1 MIKPS
6 QATTTQTDGP
16 PAGKEITMENIT
28 YQTNEQLWRIE
39 NTAASAGYKKTNDC
53 YWGQIFRNSETGH
66 EFSTSREENST
77 NDPAA
82 DLDAM
87 LNPAEELDTE
97 KTVTITI
104 TESDA
109 KRLYRACKARAHH
122 FLTMQTEDDE
132 MYKINRAVAYDFRSL
147 AQSIIDQ
154 TNVKI

>member
-1 MIKPS
+1 
-6 QATTTQTDGP
+6 
-16 PAGKEITMENIT
+16 MESIT
-28 YQTNEQLWRIE
+28 YQTNNQLWNIE

-82 DLDAM
+82 DLAAM
-87 LNPAEELDTE
+87 LNPAEELGTE

-132 MYKINRAVAYDFRSL
+132 MYKINRAVACDFRAL

-154 TNVKI
+154 TNIKI

>member
-1 MIKPS
+1 
-6 QATTTQTDGP
+6 
-16 PAGKEITMENIT
+16 MENIT

-87 LNPAEELDTE
+87 LNPAEKVPAEEPADPATEVVPEQVKAVNAEAELHKDE
-97 KTVTITI
+97 K
-104 TESDA
+104 
-109 KRLYRACKARAHH
+109 
-122 FLTMQTEDDE
+122 
-132 MYKINRAVAYDFRSL
+132 
-147 AQSIIDQ
+147 
-154 TNVKI
+154 NVCE